1 MSEHLSAE
9 ERRLRAKIAAH
20 AAHAKHGSAKLLEA
34 ANAKNKAK
42 YDDQVDPDR
51 LLDPAERAKRAAA
64 ARSADMTRLSF
75 LAAKARKAT
84 AAAEAA
90 DRRAQTQKAFVDNIN
105 EFLNEGG
112 DQ

>member
-51 LLDPAERAKRAAA
+51 LLDPTNA
-64 ARSADMTRLSF
+64 
-75 LAAKARKAT
+75 
-84 AAAEAA
+84 
-90 DRRAQTQKAFVDNIN
+90 
-105 EFLNEGG
+105 LNVPPLRGPPT
-112 DQ
+112 